1 MVLERHPF
9 ERRWSKDIIRL
20 CLTRGYAELKNSN
33 FMILPSQ
40 NLLRKYKNSIHQE
53 AGINIDMLAWMSN
66 EAMIIKGVLYLT
78 KCQYNLT
85 CNSEKEIVM

>member
-1 MVLERHPF
+1 MALERHPF

-33 FMILPSQ
+33 FMILTSQ

-53 AGINIDMLAWMSN
+53 AGINTDMLAWMSN
-66 EAMIIKGVLYLT
+66 EAMI
-78 KCQYNLT
+78 
-85 CNSEKEIVM
+85 